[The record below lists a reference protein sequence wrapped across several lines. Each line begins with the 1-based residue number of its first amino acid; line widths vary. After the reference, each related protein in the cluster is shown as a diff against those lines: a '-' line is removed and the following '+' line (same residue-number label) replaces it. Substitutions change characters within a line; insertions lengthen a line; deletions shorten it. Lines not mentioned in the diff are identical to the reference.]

1 MEEWLWNSETL
12 LFFLFPN
19 TSIYFKPWVEIGI
32 CHYVKK
38 KKKIFFFFPAD
49 SYPLC
54 HQSGRKNGNGMPE
67 KPASC
72 EGNGSRSAA
81 FGWSWE
87 IFSLGMLNIKPSL
100 QMESMEY
107 SGFQQSLSKRE
118 FGNVLWSVYLMV
130 IFSEY
135 DGKPN
140 PREPLEFWGLASPR
154 CPHVL
159 QIIFADFCP
168 VTLWWPRAVLRRQNC
183 DSLFSLGPIY
193 WDILEITRQCLCF
206 MGCSSRRWFGAFL
219 QQMTLFFQRSVNL
232 FNQTQWAVPSGQ
244 CGSLCPNFGIPCRN
258 LDEIYALQKS
268 LKTVALFIFILL
280 QGQHFSNQEMT
291 QRSPGLYKYRIFLFF
306 WLIDTVQFL
315 TT

>member
-1 MEEWLWNSETL
+1 MALKLWDTS
-12 LFFLFPN
+12 FFLFPN

-193 WDILEITRQCLCF
+193 WDILEITRHSVCVSWTVLAEGGLVHF
-206 MGCSSRRWFGAFL
+206 SSKWPFFFRGLWIFL
-219 QQMTLFFQRSVNL
+219 IKH
-232 FNQTQWAVPSGQ
+232 SGQ
-244 CGSLCPNFGIPCRN
+244 FPLGSVAASVLTLESPVEIWMRSMPCKN
-258 LDEIYALQKS
+258 LSK
-268 LKTVALFIFILL
+268 LL
-280 QGQHFSNQEMT
+280 HY
-291 QRSPGLYKYRIFLFF
+291 LFLFCF
-306 WLIDTVQFL
+306 KDNTFQTKRWHKGALGCINIESFYFFG
-315 TT
+315 

>member
-1 MEEWLWNSETL
+1 
-12 LFFLFPN
+12 
-19 TSIYFKPWVEIGI
+19 
-32 CHYVKK
+32 
-38 KKKIFFFFPAD
+38 
-49 SYPLC
+49 
-54 HQSGRKNGNGMPE
+54 
-67 KPASC
+67 
-72 EGNGSRSAA
+72 
-81 FGWSWE
+81 
-87 IFSLGMLNIKPSL
+87 
-100 QMESMEY
+100 MESMEY

-118 FGNVLWSVYLMV
+118 FGNVLWSVYLIV
-130 IFSEY
+130 IFSEH

-193 WDILEITRQCLCF
+193 WDILEITRHSVCVSWAVLAAGGLVHF
-206 MGCSSRRWFGAFL
+206 SSKWPF
-219 QQMTLFFQRSVNL
+219 FFQRSVNL
-232 FNQTQWAVPSGQ
+232 FNQTQWAVPSEQ